1 MRHVLSEDA
10 VADLRAIV
18 RYAAARWGRRR
29 AREYLAGLTER
40 FDAICA
46 YPELGPATDDVAEGA
61 RRYAYV
67 SHNIFYRVRR
77 DHIRILRVLHKR
89 MRAED
94 YVR

>member
-1 MRHVLSEDA
+1 MRLVPSEDA

-18 RYAAARWGRRR
+18 RYAAAKWGRQR
-29 AREYLAGLTER
+29 ARAYLAGLNER
-40 FDAICA
+40 IDALCA
-46 YPELGPATDDVAEGA
+46 YPELGPASDHVAPGA

-67 SHNIFYRVRR
+67 SHNIFYRVRQ
-77 DHIRILRVLHKR
+77 DHVRILRVLHKR